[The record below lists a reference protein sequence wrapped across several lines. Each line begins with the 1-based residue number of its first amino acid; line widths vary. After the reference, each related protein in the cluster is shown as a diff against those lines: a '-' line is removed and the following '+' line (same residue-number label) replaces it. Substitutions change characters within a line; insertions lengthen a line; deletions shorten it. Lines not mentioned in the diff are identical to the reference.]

1 MRCNGGRELTLHVR
15 AMNESDADYEA
26 TAAIWTANWP
36 EYPKTAEMYRYNAE
50 SRDPMSPFGRLV
62 AEDDGDIVATGY
74 FREEADSA
82 ATGKFLVYAQVRPGR
97 QGQGVGRAL
106 FDGILEH
113 LEVHEPEILQSFTR
127 EDHEAG
133 IAFLKQRGFR
143 ISMKEQDS
151 ELDLASFEPAKFAGV
166 VESVHASGIEILA
179 ASEIAKRDPDWM
191 RKTWELHGDIIPDVP
206 DDDVLHN
213 EPFSEFEKSFKHP
226 DFIPEGYFLAL
237 DGGRYVGMSSVWD
250 RRVKKGEFYTRLT
263 GVVRSHRRRGIA
275 TALKVRAHE
284 FAKEWGAK
292 VIVTDNEENNP
303 MYDLNVRLGFVPT
316 KAWLQFRKE
325 LGAADKAVA
334 GTD

>member
-1 MRCNGGRELTLHVR
+1 MTLRVR
-15 AMNESDADYEA
+15 PMNESDADYEV

-36 EYPKTAEMYRYNAE
+36 EYPKTAEMYRYAAE
-50 SRDPMSPFGRLV
+50 TRDPMSPFGRLV
-62 AEDDGDIVATGY
+62 AAGDGGVVATGY

-82 ATGKFLVYAQVRPGR
+82 ATGKFLVYVQVRPDR
-97 QGQGVGRAL
+97 QGEGIGRCL
-106 FDGILEH
+106 FDGILGH
-113 LEVHEPEILQSFTR
+113 LDAHEPKILQSFTR
-127 EDHEAG
+127 EDHEVG
-133 IAFLKQRGFR
+133 TAFLEKRGFR

-151 ELDLASFEPAKFAGV
+151 ELDLASFEPATFAGV
-166 VESVHASGIEILA
+166 VKKVRESGIEIVP
-179 ASEIAKRDPDWM
+179 ASELLKRDPDWM
-191 RKTWELHGDIIPDVP
+191 KKTWELHGEIIPDVP
-206 DDDVLHN
+206 DDDVLTN
-213 EPFSEFEKSFKHP
+213 EPFSEFERSFKHP

-237 DGGRYVGMSSVWD
+237 DGGRYVGMSSVLY
-250 RRVKKGEFYTRLT
+250 RGVKKAEFYTRLT

-303 MYDLNVRLGFVPT
+303 MYDLNVQLGFVPT

>member
-1 MRCNGGRELTLHVR
+1 MTLR
-15 AMNESDADYEA
+15 IRPMNESDADYEA

-62 AEDDGDIVATGY
+62 ADDDGDIVATGY

-82 ATGKFLVYAQVRPGR
+82 ATGKFLVYVQVRPER
-97 QGQGVGRAL
+97 QGRGIGLAL
-106 FDGILEH
+106 FDGILGH

-133 IAFLKQRGFR
+133 IAFLEQRGFR
-143 ISMKEQDS
+143 VSMREQDS
-151 ELDLASFEPAKFAGV
+151 ELDLTSFEPAKFAGV
-166 VESVHASGIEILA
+166 VESVRESGIEIVP

-191 RKTWELHGDIIPDVP
+191 RKTWKLHGEIIPDVP

-213 EPFSEFEKSFKHP
+213 EPFAEFEKSFKHP

-237 DGGRYVGMSSVWD
+237 EGGRYVGMSSVWN
-250 RRVKKGEFYTRLT
+250 RRVKKGEVYTRLT

-284 FAKEWGAK
+284 FAKEWGAR
-292 VIVTDNEENNP
+292 VVVTDNEENNP
-303 MYDLNVRLGFVPT
+303 MYDLNVQLGFVPT

-325 LGAADKAVA
+325 LAPAKKPGTSTGQPGAT
-334 GTD
+334 TDE